1 MQVTSR
7 KKHTGKFI
15 LLLCEIWCGLSFSNA
30 CEKFDSGEIEHIF
43 PANPSEKINFP
54 NDFIKPSYM
63 GKLMNVCL
71 LEAKFNKKI
80 GNQMLAGKLLQYEN
94 SKFIMP
100 HMLRDMLQKDINE
113 DTLYYDNAHAEQY
126 LEIIQEKLFAREE
139 NNAVCFMNM
148 LDEVT
153 ADGSQN
159 SVTP

>member
-1 MQVTSR
+1 
-7 KKHTGKFI
+7 
-15 LLLCEIWCGLSFSNA
+15 
-30 CEKFDSGEIEHIF
+30 
-43 PANPSEKINFP
+43 
-54 NDFIKPSYM
+54 
-63 GKLMNVCL
+63 
-71 LEAKFNKKI
+71 
-80 GNQMLAGKLLQYEN
+80 MLAGKLLQYEN